1 MTSSRL
7 VCCLH
12 YILLHV
18 YLYLKED
25 LSLLYSVLTINLLSK
40 HLTINLLLLCLTI
53 NSLSM
58 KNIVGT
64 PARGDSFFPRER
76 EISKIINRLKAGN
89 NLQIAAP
96 RRVGKTSILF
106 HLQDKSIE
114 GYTYIYVDTESISNE
129 QDFYKK
135 ILKEILRST
144 SIAKSPVLQRLIKAG
159 TGFLGKIKSVSVLE
173 TGIEFKDDII
183 EINFKEELEHFLL
196 GFKIEDETKLVLL
209 LDEFPQTI
217 LNIIAANNGDTQ
229 AAIQFLQS
237 NRELRQSPDINKKVQ
252 FIYTGSIGLNHT
264 VATINASAFV
274 NDLNSVEVEPLV
286 EYEAIQLVTQLLE
299 EKGILISRDAVD
311 HLLQKLKWY
320 IPFHIQLAVQEIVDL
335 TTSGNQVD
343 TLIIDRAFG
352 KIITSRN
359 NSHFEHYHSR
369 LKSQFKGEEFKYAEN
384 VLSKL
389 ATDGIL
395 DKATAYDMAIPY
407 NLEENYRQIIDILD
421 SDGYINT
428 DSQTAIYRFNSPI
441 VRMWW
446 QKYICK

>member
-1 MTSSRL
+1 
-7 VCCLH
+7 
-12 YILLHV
+12 
-18 YLYLKED
+18 
-25 LSLLYSVLTINLLSK
+25 
-40 HLTINLLLLCLTI
+40 
-53 NSLSM
+53 M

-76 EISKIINRLKAGN
+76 EVSKIITRLKAGN

-135 ILKEILRST
+135 ILKEILRSS
-144 SIAKSPVLQRLIKAG
+144 SIAKSTVFQKLMRAG
-159 TGFLGKIKSVSVLE
+159 TGFLGKIKSISVLE
-173 TGIEFKDDII
+173 TGIEFKDDIV

-196 GFKIEDETKLVLL
+196 GFKIDEETKLVLL
-209 LDEFPQTI
+209 VDEFPQTI

-237 NRELRQSPDINKKVQ
+237 NRELRQSPEINKKVQ

-274 NDLNSVEVEPLV
+274 NDLNSVEVEPLA
-286 EYEAIQLVTQLLE
+286 ELEAIQLVTQLLQ
-299 EKGILISRDAVD
+299 EKGISISIHAVGY
-311 HLLQKLKWY
+311 LLQKLKLY

-335 TTSGNQVD
+335 TTHDNQVS
-343 TLIIDRAFG
+343 TPVIDRVFDN
-352 KIITSRN
+352 IIASRN
-359 NSHFEHYHSR
+359 NNHFEHYHSR
-369 LKSQFKGEEFKYAEN
+369 LKSQFKGQEFKYAEDI
-384 VLSKL
+384 LSKL
-389 ATDGIL
+389 ATNGIL
-395 DKATAYDMAIPY
+395 NKATAYDMAIHY
-407 NLEENYRQIIDILD
+407 NLEEKYRQIIDILE
-421 SDGYINT
+421 SDGYINI
-428 DSQTAIYRFNSPI
+428 DKQTAIYHFNSPI